1 MTTATIISSFKFV
14 IPQFTSSPFYKSNTM
29 IKLGL
34 VVAVLYFGSQK
45 MLEVTSIRRYFIA
58 ECPVYLL

>member
-1 MTTATIISSFKFV
+1 MATATIISSFKFV
-14 IPQFTSSPFYKSNTM
+14 VPQFTSSSFYKSNIM

-45 MLEVTSIRRYFIA
+45 ML
-58 ECPVYLL
+58 